1 MAPINRPSS
10 LAVTPLHLPHLL
22 YTLEVSD
29 TGNLYLEINR
39 RCGLATG
46 VMSNSSWSTKLQVY
60 NATALFVLVYSIE
73 KWPLRK
79 TLTSFIHGLES
90 CALVFN
96 EELNQRTSQLSIH
109 HTIPQHHVCCFGH
122 VLRWPD
128 NPSLRVICKLSSNSQ
143 QTTQPLDYVLHQDL
157 QQINLEAVLMPCQDH
172 EGWRD
177 NMALVAQ
184 HLHGF
189 SSSIKYTI
197 VS

>member
-79 TLTSFIHGLES
+79 TLASFIHGLES
-90 CALVFN
+90 CALGFN

-128 NPSLRVICKLSSNSQ
+128 NPPLRVICKLSSNSQ

-157 QQINLEAVLMPCQDH
+157 QQINLEAALPRSWELEGQYGSCGSTPSWH
-172 EGWRD
+172 E
-177 NMALVAQ
+177 
-184 HLHGF
+184 
-189 SSSIKYTI
+189 I
-197 VS
+197 